1 MSTNAT
7 DQQPNPEPD
16 AERPGTPDIAQ
27 SDRVLTDEENGY
39 WDEFDR
45 AETAAQN
52 GAGADDGD
60 GPDHDDDDGGEGHGQ
75 EPEPA
80 AQGDGEAGQEEPQ
93 PDGDA
98 EPKPDPMG
106 LRDQGD
112 AQPDIWAEAPEHLRE
127 AFKKRD
133 NDARTWRGRFTS
145 LNDEVRQLRTQVR
158 DLQNARSQPAPDTAN
173 DADQKKATNA
183 ITSVLEAERWKQ
195 VREEYPELMQP
206 LEEALTAIGG
216 AVEEV
221 RSTASSASAHI
232 EQQRQ
237 IDQVRQQEQR
247 AVEALS
253 ERHPDWQQT
262 VRTPE
267 YRDWIADQSPYIQR
281 IHREST
287 DADEVSVVLDLYR
300 AQARPR
306 QEAPSPTTTP
316 TPVPNTRSDALPANR
331 RRQMGSGFSTRA
343 RGRQMTGTLPP
354 ADDGDAAW
362 DYFERAGL

>member
-7 DQQPNPEPD
+7 DQQPNPNPDAD

-45 AETAAQN
+45 AETVAQN

-60 GPDHDDDDGGEGHGQ
+60 GTDHDDEGDGQ
-75 EPEPA
+75 EPEA
-80 AQGDGEAGQEEPQ
+80 EAQGDGETGQEDPQ

-106 LRDQGD
+106 LRNQGE
-112 AQPDIWAEAPEHLRE
+112 AEPDIWAEAPEHLRE

-133 NDARTWRGRFTS
+133 NDAKTWRGRFTR
-145 LNDEVRQLRTQVR
+145 LNDEAR
-158 DLQNARSQPAPDTAN
+158 DLRAQVHDLQAARSQPAPDTES
-173 DADQKKATNA
+173 DADQKKASNA
-183 ITSVLEAERWKQ
+183 IASVLEADRWKQ

-206 LEEALTAIGG
+206 LEEALTALSG

-221 RSTASSASAHI
+221 RGTASSASAHI

-247 AVEALS
+247 AAEALS
-253 ERHPDWQQT
+253 ERHPEWQQI

-287 DADEVSVVLDLYR
+287 DADEVSIVLDLYQ

-306 QEAPSPTTTP
+306 QEAPSATTTP
-316 TPVPNTRSDALPANR
+316 THTPNTRSDALPANR